1 MPDKQYT
8 NNKHLHSFRIA
19 MQMKTPSQDTVNG
32 YCFYVKYFLDNF
44 KNNPQRATTVE
55 LTEFIVSKYN
65 TRSSMAR
72 ARAAIKLL
80 YELVFKQPNKV
91 EFIPYPKQDERIKD
105 IPTHE
110 QMLRLIELTQNTKH
124 KLILT
129 MLYGTG
135 MRCAELR
142 GVRWCDIRRE
152 VGENPL
158 SVKVHGKGAKDRYLP
173 LSEKINTLLK
183 EYCKEYKLGC
193 ETNKKHFVFGN
204 KYGAPYSA
212 KSVANIVEAAGKR
225 IGIQLTPHMI
235 RHATM
240 EQLSKNGMQLLDIQ
254 DICGHQ
260 SAKTTRIY
268 TKANNVNK
276 KMPV

>member
-1 MPDKQYT
+1 MTEKE
-8 NNKHLHSFRIA
+8 KHIQRDLHSFEIMLRA
-19 MQMKTPSQDTVNG
+19 KTPSLATQTNYSQWVR
-32 YCFYVKYFLDNF
+32 KYLTEIEFNA
-44 KNNPQRATTVE
+44 KKATTIQI
-55 LTEFIVSKYN
+55 TEYIVTNCKS
-65 TRSSMAR
+65 RSSMAQCR
-72 ARAAIKLL
+72 SAIKMF
-80 YELVFKQPNKV
+80 YETVYKQNNKV
-91 EFIPYPKQDERIKD
+91 EFIPYPQQEERIKD

-110 QMLRLIELTQNTKH
+110 QMLRLIDLTENKKH
-124 KLILT
+124 KLIISF
-129 MLYGTG
+129 LYGTG

-142 GVRWCDIRRE
+142 GVRWSDIRRE

-183 EYCKEYKLGC
+183 DYCKEYKLGC

-204 KYGAPYSA
+204 NYGAPYSA
-212 KSVANIVEAAGKR
+212 KSVANVVKAAGKR
-225 IGIQLTPHMI
+225 IGIDLTPHMI

-240 EQLSKNGMQLLDIQ
+240 EQLSKVGMQLLEIQ

-260 SAKTTRIY
+260 SAKTTRVY

-276 KMPV
+276 RMPI